1 MSITIVEVAPRDGFQ
16 SIGPWI
22 PTWRK
27 LAIITALARAGL
39 NRIEIGSFVSPKA
52 IPQLAD
58 TAELLRGC
66 EAIEGLDAQIL
77 IATRRRAED
86 ALAAGARHLSFVLSV
101 SAAHNQNNVR
111 RSPAQSAAEYA
122 EIAALLPPGT
132 KIRLNLATAFDC
144 PFTGRVAMA
153 DTLAVLADVAHVVP
167 GAEIALCDTTGRVTP
182 DHVGQLFAM
191 AQDRF
196 PGVHWNFHGHDTYGL
211 GVANV
216 LAAIGAG
223 VRSIDAAAAGLGGC
237 PYAPGATG
245 NVATEDVVWTLSR
258 MNIETGINLAR
269 LLAVAHEA
277 AALAGAQPGGRARQA
292 LAASARAPVAEA
304 V

>member
-22 PTWRK
+22 PTGRK
-27 LAIITALARAGL
+27 MALITALAHAGL
-39 NRIEIGSFVSPKA
+39 NRIEIGSFVSSKA

-66 EAIEGLDAQIL
+66 AAIDGLDAQIL
-77 IATRRRAED
+77 IATRRRAEE
-86 ALAAGARHLSFVLSV
+86 ALAAGARHLSFVLSI
-101 SAAHNQNNVR
+101 SPAHNQNNVR
-111 RSPAQSAAEYA
+111 RSPAQSVAEYA
-122 EIAALLPPGT
+122 EIAALLPAGT
-132 KIRLNLATAFDC
+132 KMRLNLATAFDC

-153 DTLAVLADVAHVVP
+153 DTLALLEDVAGIVP

-182 DHVGQLFAM
+182 DHVEQLFNAAM
-191 AQDRF
+191 AQF
-196 PGVHWNFHGHDTYGL
+196 SGVTWNFHGHDTYGL

-216 LAAIGAG
+216 LAAVRAG
-223 VRSIDAAAAGLGGC
+223 VHSIDAAVGGLGGC

-245 NVATEDVVWTLSR
+245 NVATEDVVWTLTR
-258 MNIETGINLAR
+258 MNIETGIDLEK

-277 AALAGAQPGGRARQA
+277 AALPGAQAGGRARHA
-292 LAASARAPVAEA
+292 LAASSCRLQAEVA
-304 V
+304 